1 MEKIT
6 ALTNMDDYTLP
17 ALLPRGPDYWV
28 LTFPRGNSKG
38 HETWFEIH
46 SSSGNSTQLDITIIN
61 DVMTSTDCVVSGT
74 SLTWLFVFSSA
85 KHVFKMD
92 NLPRPA
98 ITFHEFIT

>member
-1 MEKIT
+1 MYLYSICLFVGHDMN
-6 ALTNMDDYTLP
+6 AFLTGKNVTK
-17 ALLPRGPDYWV
+17 
-28 LTFPRGNSKG
+28 T
-38 HETWFEIH
+38 FEIH
-46 SSSGNSTQLDITIIN
+46 SSNGNSTQLDITIIN
-61 DVMTSTDCVVSGT
+61 DVMTSIDCVVSGT